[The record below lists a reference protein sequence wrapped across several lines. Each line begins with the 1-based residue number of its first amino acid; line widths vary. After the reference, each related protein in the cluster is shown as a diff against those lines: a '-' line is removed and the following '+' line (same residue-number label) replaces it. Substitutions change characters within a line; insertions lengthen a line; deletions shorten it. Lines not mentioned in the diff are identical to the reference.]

1 MNIAFDFD
9 GTLVTAKERQTLLLR
24 ALAKTHGINF
34 DVDRLWQMKQSGAS
48 NLIALRELDVDEMLA
63 SKIDTAWR
71 HQIESSYWLSLD
83 RLLGDVVGCLQDL
96 KHCGANLHLITA
108 RKNKHLLNQQ
118 LVRLRLV
125 EFFSTITCVSPFDAV
140 NEKGMVLSEVHP
152 IFFIGDSD
160 TDFKASLLA
169 KVEFLGLST
178 GQRSKEYLANLGVG
192 NIADSLSS
200 HLPLFHKSL
209 KP

>member
-24 ALAKTHGINF
+24 AVTKVHGINF

-63 SKIDTAWR
+63 SKIDTVWR
-71 HQIESSYWLSLD
+71 CQIESSYWLSLD
-83 RLLGDVVGCLQDL
+83 RLFDDVFSCLQDL
-96 KHCGANLHLITA
+96 KRSGANLHLITA
-108 RKNKHLLNQQ
+108 RKSKHLLNQQ
-118 LVRLRLV
+118 LIRLRLV
-125 EFFSTITCVSPFDAV
+125 DFFSTITCVSPFDAV
-140 NEKGMVLSEVHP
+140 NEKERVLNEVHP
-152 IFFIGDSD
+152 IYFIGDSE
-160 TDFKASLLA
+160 TDFNASVLA
-169 KVEFLGLST
+169 NVEFLGVST